1 VACPNTEDGFV
12 MIAVELGAAIAMVDF
27 TKGERLVV
35 WEVVTQMYGKAKL
48 PEARVS
54 PADVAARTNTERA
67 MISKAVR
74 SLVESNVLTAGK
86 EEQTYRLQK
95 DYEKWD
101 RTARKEDPETAEARV
116 AYAVEAVARSN
127 GKVPRTR
134 PGRPKAEPEMRV
146 STDTDYQETRVSTDT
161 HYPEKRV
168 STDTDY
174 QETRVSTDTH
184 YPEKRVSTDTD
195 YQETRVSTD
204 THYPEKRVS
213 TDTVSVSLQTR
224 ERVSTDTAI
233 LLVELESIE
242 KCCSAVAGEDAPR
255 HSEPEAEPIASIPLP
270 VADQHAEED
279 RLAAWAKAHVMA
291 TSGNHGR
298 PNDEGWGIDAALQ
311 AVGLLQSGLP
321 ALAIREAIIKAMGL
335 DGMKPIR
342 YARYVPS
349 TAAGMAATLAAK
361 SEPVKFATARV
372 PASEKKR
379 QDLWDAFTEMD
390 LKTKEGA

>member
-134 PGRPKAEPEMRV
+134 PGRPKAEPEM
-146 STDTDYQETRVSTDT
+146 
-161 HYPEKRV
+161 
-168 STDTDY
+168 
-174 QETRVSTDTH
+174 
-184 YPEKRVSTDTD
+184 RVSTDTD

>member
-1 VACPNTEDGFV
+1 MACPNTEDGFV

-134 PGRPKAEPEMRV
+134 PGRPKAEPEM
-146 STDTDYQETRVSTDT
+146 
-161 HYPEKRV
+161 RV